1 MAVLNLLIV
10 ADRGN
15 VKAYT
20 VQKNPAHGKAAIL
33 VDQVQFAEAHQRYQ
47 DIWSDQAGAFPN
59 GDSAGQ
65 GNAIA
70 ERQTMEAEKDSRLF
84 QRLGQAITDIVS
96 RHQPIRW
103 SVAIPAEINPQ
114 ILQHVPPK
122 LREALK
128 SNVKHDY
135 VNTPASEILKRFGVD

>member
-1 MAVLNLLIV
+1 MAVAHLLIV

-20 VQKNPAHGKAAIL
+20 VQKSPAHGKTAIL
-33 VDQVQFAEAHQRYQ
+33 VDQVQFTEAHQRYQ
-47 DIWSDQAGAFPN
+47 DQLTDQAGAFPK

-70 ERQTMEAEKDSRLF
+70 ERQTMETEKDARLF
-84 QRLGQAITDIVS
+84 HRVGQAITEIVS
-96 RHQPIRW
+96 RNQPIRW
-103 SVAIPAEINPQ
+103 SVAIPAEINPH

-122 LREALK
+122 LREALRD
-128 SNVKHDY
+128 NLKHDY
-135 VNTPASEILKRFGVD
+135 VKTPTSEILKRFGVE

>member
-1 MAVLNLLIV
+1 MAMANLLIV

-20 VQKNPAHGKAAIL
+20 VQKSPAHGRTAVL
-33 VDQVQFAEAHQRYQ
+33 VDQVQFTEAHQRYQ
-47 DIWSDQAGAFPN
+47 DIWTDQAGAFPK

-70 ERQTMEAEKDSRLF
+70 ERQTMETEKDLRLF
-84 QRLGQAITDIVS
+84 HRVGQVIADIVS
-96 RHQPIRW
+96 RHQPVRW
-103 SVAIPAEINPQ
+103 SVAIPAEINPH
-114 ILQHVPPK
+114 ILQHVPSK
-122 LREALK
+122 LREALRD
-128 SNVKHDY
+128 NLKHDY